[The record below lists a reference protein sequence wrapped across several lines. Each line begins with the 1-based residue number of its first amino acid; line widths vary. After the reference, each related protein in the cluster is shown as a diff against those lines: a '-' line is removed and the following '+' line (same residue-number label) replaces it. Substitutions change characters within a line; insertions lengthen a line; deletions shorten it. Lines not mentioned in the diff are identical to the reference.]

1 MPSKIEKNNI
11 FFFYDDCSSICIKP
25 NSLEHAY
32 LAVLKDD
39 LSAAEKIFM
48 NIDSPRAK
56 WGKALVSII
65 KGYMQEFPTYF
76 QIRNFLEIDLEFLIK
91 NEKIEY
97 VEQLLGALEYL
108 AGINQQ
114 VYKFAARVMFEN
126 NLYSVALSYME
137 KSKEIY
143 YNDPELHFMFARF
156 FLNVNNYI
164 EAERYIHECRKLMPD
179 YYPAKL
185 LEAQIDGIK
194 F

>member
-1 MPSKIEKNNI
+1 
-11 FFFYDDCSSICIKP
+11 
-25 NSLEHAY
+25 
-32 LAVLKDD
+32 
-39 LSAAEKIFM
+39 
-48 NIDSPRAK
+48 
-56 WGKALVSII
+56 
-65 KGYMQEFPTYF
+65 
-76 QIRNFLEIDLEFLIK
+76 
-91 NEKIEY
+91 
-97 VEQLLGALEYL
+97 
-108 AGINQQ
+108 
-114 VYKFAARVMFEN
+114 
-126 NLYSVALSYME
+126 ME